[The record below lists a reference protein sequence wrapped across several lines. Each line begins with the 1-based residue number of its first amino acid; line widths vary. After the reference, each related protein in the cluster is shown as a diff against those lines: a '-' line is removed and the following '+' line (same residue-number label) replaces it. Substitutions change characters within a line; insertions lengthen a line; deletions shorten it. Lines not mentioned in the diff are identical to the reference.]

1 MAVIAQALVVVVVVV
16 VVVVEV
22 AAWSRGM
29 TGTPRRPESI
39 THIESSF
46 RIIASVTCIDG
57 CDGCVTDVTDVR
69 ISSTLI
75 TDTFI

>member
-1 MAVIAQALVVVVVVV
+1 MVVIAQAMVVVVVVV
-16 VVVVEV
+16 V

-46 RIIASVTCIDG
+46 RIIAGDSSHSLLAL
-57 CDGCVTDVTDVR
+57 TDIRV
-69 ISSTLI
+69 SSTL
-75 TDTFI
+75 FR